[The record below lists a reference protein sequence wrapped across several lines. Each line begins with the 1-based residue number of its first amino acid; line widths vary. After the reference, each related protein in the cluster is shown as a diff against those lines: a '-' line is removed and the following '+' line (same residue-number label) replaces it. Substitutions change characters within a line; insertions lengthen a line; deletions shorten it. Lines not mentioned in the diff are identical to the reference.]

1 MFMETL
7 GLAPTEQLSHKQPQK
22 KLRTFLD
29 QRNMQ
34 AAIWTTPLPSLWDQS
49 YDWSARLS
57 FNSSSSMEIC
67 INCFAITD
75 ICISIFLASKLI
87 EQTNNFKHKNLME
100 ILCGPFHYIPAPC
113 LTEDVVCFGLMSSF
127 SPPQFSLDFIFP
139 KNIWRLF

>member
-7 GLAPTEQLSHKQPQK
+7 GLAPTEQLSHKQPQE

-57 FNSSSSMEIC
+57 FISSSSTEI
-67 INCFAITD
+67 CFAITD

-87 EQTNNFKHKNLME
+87 EQTNNFKHKTV
-100 ILCGPFHYIPAPC
+100 F
-113 LTEDVVCFGLMSSF
+113 
-127 SPPQFSLDFIFP
+127 
-139 KNIWRLF
+139 NI